1 MYNTITFNQTQ
12 QTVIWGNTII
22 EWTSESKSNK
32 TYSSIYM
39 KNEVNKAMFVKEWL
53 KGFIFKI

>member
-1 MYNTITFNQTQ
+1 MQ

-22 EWTSESKSNK
+22 RINKWIKSNK
-32 TYSSIYM
+32 MYSNIYM
-39 KNEVNKAMFVKEWL
+39 KNEVNKAMIIKEWF